1 MASPM
6 PGMMETEL
14 TDVTG
19 GSFCWWCSDAQCGC
33 ANRSHDYVENYS
45 LSNTCHSFGILC
57 QSNKYGCNIS
67 SNDAY
72 CTVYIQDYLDIWQLL
87 YYLVNRLR
95 LLNKS
100 LYTHTC
106 HYRLWI
112 AHLICDGAQIRN
124 VITVTQLG
132 WSSHKLCRYEAYSDS
147 KYHFAVKKKFE

>member
-1 MASPM
+1 M
-6 PGMMETEL
+6 PETEP

-19 GSFCWWCSDAQCGC
+19 GSFCWWWWCSDGQCVDEPTDLMIMWKTIAC
-33 ANRSHDYVENYS
+33 PS
-45 LSNTCHSFGILC
+45 LATVFGILC

-87 YYLVNRLR
+87 HYLVNRPH

-106 HYRLWI
+106 HYWLWT
-112 AHLICDGAQIRN
+112 ATVLYDGAQIRN
-124 VITVTQLG
+124 VITVTPLR
-132 WSSHKLCRYEAYSDS
+132 WSSHKLCR
-147 KYHFAVKKKFE
+147 